1 MGFDTKRLVS
11 REVRWSRVGLG
22 VLVIELLLWTGFS
35 LVARAET
42 VSEQGATGWMD
53 QQDSAGAGSQAQE
66 SSSVQEQPVQQVAKP
81 EQPSAAPP
89 TTNTHGAA
97 TPQPPSSPAQEAKP
111 TPAPPQI
118 PAGEL
123 HEVRAELFK
132 IEVTLSGKFHPEQAA
147 EIILQ
152 PKNWTT
158 FRVKKAVEHGSTV
171 KKGDVLIEFER
182 ERYEEALVDQRR
194 RVESATIA
202 LKRAEEE
209 LRFAQ
214 SVNPL
219 DLQLARRNK
228 QMIDEDWDYY
238 QKVDR
243 PFAEK
248 FAKFIAEIAKWYL
261 EYEQEELR
269 QLEKMYQADELTDE
283 TEEII
288 LRRQRNSVRMAEM
301 DLELAEKRFG
311 ETMKFTIPR
320 RTESQELSHKRAEHT
335 LRYLEATLPLTVR
348 DAELSF
354 EQAKVTL
361 EREQKRLKELETDG
375 ELLEIRSPMEGIV
388 YYGRIQRGSW
398 SAPSTASERLV
409 PGSSADTNKVL
420 MTIVQ
425 PRPLS
430 VWVDVP
436 ENRLARLRVGL
447 SGTAQLPVLPGTYLP
462 AKVAELSPVPV
473 REGTFAARIEV
484 QIPEEAR
491 GVVPGGS
498 CEVRFV
504 PYLKQRTLV
513 VPSSA
518 VGTDELDPA
527 KKFVYRLDAAGRVV
541 RQPVTVGEQSGNLVE
556 ILDGLVAGDRI
567 LRNYSAGERY
577 LDK

>member
-1 MGFDTKRLVS
+1 MNFQSNPRILRRVS
-11 REVRWSRVGLG
+11 WGLIAKVV
-22 VLVIELLLWTGFS
+22 VLGGLYVWCQGSFALGDETAGQSPTTVAALWQEAS
-35 LVARAET
+35 KAEPQAAE
-42 VSEQGATGWMD
+42 SPPAAEPGA
-53 QQDSAGAGSQAQE
+53 
-66 SSSVQEQPVQQVAKP
+66 QPAPKP
-81 EQPSAAPP
+81 EPSPPPAGPSQVPATPP
-89 TTNTHGAA
+89 T
-97 TPQPPSSPAQEAKP
+97 PPSPAPQEAKP

-123 HEVRAELFK
+123 YEVKPELFK

-354 EQAKVTL
+354 EQAKITL

>member
-1 MGFDTKRLVS
+1 
-11 REVRWSRVGLG
+11 
-22 VLVIELLLWTGFS
+22 
-35 LVARAET
+35 
-42 VSEQGATGWMD
+42 
-53 QQDSAGAGSQAQE
+53 
-66 SSSVQEQPVQQVAKP
+66 
-81 EQPSAAPP
+81 
-89 TTNTHGAA
+89 
-97 TPQPPSSPAQEAKP
+97 
-111 TPAPPQI
+111 
-118 PAGEL
+118 
-123 HEVRAELFK
+123 
-132 IEVTLSGKFHPEQAA
+132 
-147 EIILQ
+147 
-152 PKNWTT
+152 
-158 FRVKKAVEHGSTV
+158 
-171 KKGDVLIEFER
+171 
-182 ERYEEALVDQRR
+182 
-194 RVESATIA
+194 
-202 LKRAEEE
+202 
-209 LRFAQ
+209 
-214 SVNPL
+214 
-219 DLQLARRNK
+219 
-228 QMIDEDWDYY
+228 
-238 QKVDR
+238 
-243 PFAEK
+243 
-248 FAKFIAEIAKWYL
+248 
-261 EYEQEELR
+261 
-269 QLEKMYQADELTDE
+269 
-283 TEEII
+283 
-288 LRRQRNSVRMAEM
+288 
-301 DLELAEKRFG
+301 
-311 ETMKFTIPR
+311 
-320 RTESQELSHKRAEHT
+320 
-335 LRYLEATLPLTVR
+335 LEATLPLTVR

-354 EQAKVTL
+354 EQAKITL

>member
-42 VSEQGATGWMD
+42 VSEQGATGWMG

-89 TTNTHGAA
+89 TTNTQGAA

-248 FAKFIAEIAKWYL
+248 YAKFLAEIAKWYL

-288 LRRQRNSVRMAEM
+288 LRRQRNRVRMAEM

-335 LRYLEATLPLTVR
+335 LRYLEATFPLTVR
-348 DAELSF
+348 DAEVSF

-361 EREQKRLKELETDG
+361 EREQKRLKELEADG
-375 ELLEIRSPMEGIV
+375 ELLEIRSPMDGVV

-398 SAPSTASERLV
+398 SAPTTASERLV
-409 PGSSADTNKVL
+409 PGTTADTNKVL
-420 MTIVQ
+420 LTIIQ
-425 PRPLS
+425 PRPLC
-430 VWVDVP
+430 VWADVP
-436 ENRLARLRVGL
+436 ENRVARLRVGL
-447 SGTAQLPVLPGTYLP
+447 AGTAQTPVLPGAYLP
-462 AKVAELSPVPV
+462 AKVVELSPIPV
-473 REGTFAARIEV
+473 REGNFAARIEV
-484 QIPEEAR
+484 QIPEEAST
-491 GVVPGGS
+491 VVPGGS
-498 CEVRFV
+498 CELRFV
-504 PYLKQRTLV
+504 PYFKQRTLV
-513 VPSSA
+513 VPASA
-518 VGTDELDPA
+518 VGTDELDPT
-527 KKFVYRLDAAGRVV
+527 KKFVFRLDTGGRVV
-541 RQPVTVGEQSGNLVE
+541 RQPVTLGERSGDRVE

-577 LDK
+577 VEK